1 MSRSIERS
9 GERAYPRRTPQ
20 DDLSS
25 IFLDPWLTSK
35 GLPLATVADHLQV
48 LTTPSAPSR
57 MRSERKDATLR
68 RRFLMGNIAANLAH
82 LALSPSREAG
92 QLLSIST
99 AKAAPTRYDRP
110 GYPQRMLADVVRRLE
125 EVGILTRNPYIFKQR
140 TTTVEPAPAFID
152 LLEQHGVRLRDI
164 GRDAGGETIWL
175 RGREEAPENDWKRN
189 APLGKRLV
197 HYDDTEET
205 IRLRAEVE
213 RITGVLNNAGIA
225 YAGEPVGPI
234 ALHRVFLLRS
244 PHAPQAFNLNGRI
257 AGGFWQSLK
266 STKRHLITIGGHP
279 ETGLGGEDI
288 ADLDYVSM
296 FAMLAY
302 LKATG
307 GLPAGDPYAIPGLEE
322 HRDGAKLAL
331 ISLLS
336 RSGGLKLLAPKLKAV
351 LPEGWTARRLVEAM
365 TERHRPIAHLFGTD
379 VGVELMNTESRVL
392 MAVLLDLADKGI
404 PALPM
409 HDGLNVKVSDREVAL
424 ETMQSV
430 SAKLLGVALPVKEK
444 PIWRPQAGQ
453 IAA

>member
-1 MSRSIERS
+1 MNN
-9 GERAYPRRTPQ
+9 GEQT
-20 DDLSS
+20 LS

-35 GLPLATVADHLQV
+35 GDPLAAIADHLQA
-48 LTTPSAPSR
+48 LTTPSATSR
-57 MRSERKDATLR
+57 IRSERKDATLR

-82 LALSPSREAG
+82 LALGPSREDG
-92 QLLSIST
+92 QRLAIST
-99 AKAAPTRYDRP
+99 QYSQKDASRYDRP
-110 GYPQRMLADVVRRLE
+110 GYPQRMLKAAVDSLLKA
-125 EVGILTRNPYIFKQR
+125 GMLTVHPYVFKQR
-140 TTTVEPAPAFID
+140 TTTVEPTAAFIE
-152 LLEQHGVRLRDI
+152 LLDRHGVRLRDI

-175 RGREEAPENDWKRN
+175 RARQSDGENEWNRN
-189 APLGKRLV
+189 GPLEKRLV
-197 HYDDTEET
+197 SYEDTEET
-205 IRLRAEVE
+205 TRLRAEME
-213 RITGVLNNAGIA
+213 RIVEVLNNAGIA
-225 YAGEPVGPI
+225 LAGEPI
-234 ALHRVFLLRS
+234 RSLALRRSFLLRS
-244 PHAPQAFNLNGRI
+244 PQAPRAFNLNGRI
-257 AGGFWQSLK
+257 AGGFWQTFK
-266 STKRHLITIGGHP
+266 SSERHLITIGGHP

-307 GLPAGDPYAIPGLEE
+307 SLPEGDPYAIPGLEE

-336 RSGGLKLLAPKLKAV
+336 RSGGMKLLAPKLKAV

-365 TERHRPIAHLFGTD
+365 TARHRPIAHLFGTD

-392 MAVLLDLADKGI
+392 MGVLLDLADKGI

-409 HDGLNVKVSDREVAL
+409 HDGINVKVSDREAAL
-424 ETMQSV
+424 EAMQSV

-453 IAA
+453 MAA

>member
-1 MSRSIERS
+1 MGLRVNNRE
-9 GERAYPRRTPQ
+9 GP
-20 DDLSS
+20 SS

-35 GLPLATVADHLQV
+35 GHPLATVADHLQA
-48 LTTPSAPSR
+48 LTTPPAEPR
-57 MRSERKDATLR
+57 MRSERRDATER

-82 LALSPSREAG
+82 LALSPSREDG
-92 QLLSIST
+92 QRLAIST
-99 AKAAPTRYDRP
+99 RNGPRETTRYDRP
-110 GYPQRMLADVVRRLE
+110 GYPQRMLKAAVESLRTA
-125 EVGILTRNPYIFKQR
+125 GMLTVHPYVFKQR
-140 TTTVEPAPAFID
+140 TTTVEPTPAFID
-152 LLEQHGVRLRDI
+152 LLERHGVRLRDI

-175 RGREEAPENDWKRN
+175 RAREEAPENDWKRN

-205 IRLRAEVE
+205 NRLRAEVG
-213 RITGVLNNAGIA
+213 RIAEVLGSASIA

-307 GLPAGDPYAIPGLEE
+307 SLPEGDPYAIPGLEE

-336 RSGGLKLLAPKLKAV
+336 RSGGLKLLAPKLKAA

-365 TERHRPIAHLFGTD
+365 AARHGPIAHLFGTD

-392 MAVLLDLADKGI
+392 MAVLLDLADRGI

-409 HDGLNVKVSDREVAL
+409 HDGINVKASDQEAAL
-424 ETMQSV
+424 EIMQSV

-444 PIWRPQAGQ
+444 PIWRPDPGQ